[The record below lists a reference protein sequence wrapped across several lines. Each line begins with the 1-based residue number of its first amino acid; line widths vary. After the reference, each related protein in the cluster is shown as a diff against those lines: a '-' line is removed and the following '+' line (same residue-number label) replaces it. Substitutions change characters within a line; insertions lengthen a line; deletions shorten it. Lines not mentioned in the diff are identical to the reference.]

1 MILDE
6 MILTSQHQESYQ
18 RKLAK
23 NEVTKKHD
31 RKEET
36 FCSWN
41 FFTDLQQEAWQEINL
56 SVLQDPQSAISGWGF
71 ACKL

>member
-6 MILTSQHQESYQ
+6 RILTSQHQESYQ

-36 FCSWN
+36 FCS
-41 FFTDLQQEAWQEINL
+41 
-56 SVLQDPQSAISGWGF
+56 
-71 ACKL
+71 

>member
-1 MILDE
+1 MILNELPIKKKIKNKKIKKKPMILDE
-6 MILTSQHQESYQ
+6 RILTSQHQESYQ

-36 FCSWN
+36 FCS
-41 FFTDLQQEAWQEINL
+41 
-56 SVLQDPQSAISGWGF
+56 
-71 ACKL
+71 

>member
-1 MILDE
+1 MILNELPIKKKIKKKKIKKKPMILDE
-6 MILTSQHQESYQ
+6 RILTSQHQESYQ

-36 FCSWN
+36 FCS
-41 FFTDLQQEAWQEINL
+41 
-56 SVLQDPQSAISGWGF
+56 
-71 ACKL
+71 